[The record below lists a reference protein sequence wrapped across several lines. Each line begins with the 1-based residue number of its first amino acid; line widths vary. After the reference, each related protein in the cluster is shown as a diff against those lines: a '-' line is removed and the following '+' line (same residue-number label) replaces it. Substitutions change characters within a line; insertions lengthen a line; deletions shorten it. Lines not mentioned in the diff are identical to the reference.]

1 MRIDKLLKVLMLI
14 KRRTVANEMADEGF
28 VMLNGRPAKPS
39 TKVKAGD
46 VLELDM
52 WNYYK
57 KLEILMVPERGS
69 VPKKDVDKF
78 IKVIEYRTKEGD

>member
-1 MRIDKLLKVLMLI
+1 MLI

-28 VMLNGRPAKPS
+28 VLLNGRSAKPS

-46 VLELDM
+46 LIELDM

-57 KLEILMVPERGS
+57 KLEIVEIPLKGS
-69 VPKKDVDKF
+69 VPKKDVDKY
-78 IKVIEYRTKEGD
+78 VNVLEYRTKE

>member
-1 MRIDKLLKVLMLI
+1 MRIDKFMKVLMLI

-28 VMLNGRPAKPS
+28 VLLNGRKSKPG
-39 TKVKAGD
+39 TKVKQGD
-46 VLELDM
+46 ILELDM

-57 KLEILMVPERGS
+57 KIEILEIPERGS

-78 IKVIEYRTKEGD
+78 IKILEYRTKET

>member
-1 MRIDKLLKVLMLI
+1 MRIDKFLKVLMLI

-28 VMLNGRPAKPS
+28 VLLNGRPAKPS
-39 TKVKAGD
+39 SKVKAGD

-57 KLEILMVPERGS
+57 KIELVAIPERGS
-69 VPKKDVDKF
+69 VPKKDVDKY
-78 IKVIEYRTKEGD
+78 IKVLEYRTKET

>member
-28 VMLNGRPAKPS
+28 VLLNGRKAKPS
-39 TKVKAGD
+39 AKVNTGD
-46 VLELDM
+46 IIELDM

-57 KLEILMVPERGS
+57 KLEIVILPERGS
-69 VPKKDVDKF
+69 VPKKDVDKY
-78 IKVIEYRTKEGD
+78 IKVLEYKTKE

>member
-28 VMLNGRPAKPS
+28 VMINGRKSKPS

-57 KLEILMVPERGS
+57 KIEVLILPERGS
-69 VPKKDVDKF
+69 VPKKDIDKYV
-78 IKVIEYRTKEGD
+78 KVLEYRTKET